1 MSDPKSSYGEPV
13 EEPTPVD
20 DVVGRAEE
28 GLADAE
34 AARRDAVAATPP
46 PQTPEPADRPMP
58 VETPRPTRARP

>member
-20 DVVGRAEE
+20 DDVVGRAEE

-34 AARRDAVAATPP
+34 AAKRDAAADPP
-46 PQTPEPADRPMP
+46 APEPGPEQNP
-58 VETPRPTRARP
+58 SP